1 MNFVAIDVE
10 TANSSRAI
18 CQIGI
23 ARFVDGVLVEEWVS
37 LINPEDHFESKNVSI
52 HGIDKNKMAD
62 APKFIDVLE
71 NLKYF
76 LEDSICVSHGS
87 YDQDALLKTFEK
99 HTIEPLNIRWLDSA
113 TVARRTWS
121 EFSKKGYG
129 LKDLCKYIGY
139 EFKHHDALEDAK
151 AAGQVLLEAIKNS
164 ELDIYEWLERVNQ
177 PTISNSGVGV
187 ITFPKNNNQHN
198 WSKSGSIKRDGNPKG
213 SLYGEVMVFTGT
225 LTKMSRDHA
234 ADLASDTGC
243 KIEENLTK
251 KTSFLVFGHQ
261 DLIQTKG
268 KDKSGTHLKAEI
280 LISKG
285 QNISIL
291 TENQFIELIANAKS
305 T

>member
-1 MNFVAIDVE
+1 MKLQNQKNWKADYMNFVAIDVE

-52 HGIDKNKMAD
+52 HGIDKNKVAD

-151 AAGQVLLEAIKNS
+151 AAGQVLLAAIKKS
-164 ELDIYEWLERVNQ
+164 ELNLDIWLERINQ
-177 PTISNSGVGV
+177 PSNLGEWPNSSSYKRSVNASGWVHR
-187 ITFPKNNNQHN
+187 Q
-198 WSKSGSIKRDGNPKG
+198 SIERDGNPKG
-213 SLYGEVMVFTGT
+213 
-225 LTKMSRDHA
+225 R
-234 ADLASDTGC
+234 
-243 KIEENLTK
+243 
-251 KTSFLVFGHQ
+251 
-261 DLIQTKG
+261 
-268 KDKSGTHLKAEI
+268 KS
-280 LISKG
+280 
-285 QNISIL
+285 
-291 TENQFIELIANAKS
+291 
-305 T
+305 